1 MQRRLQREIKMERI
15 KGLSLGLNQQEVII
29 VGDTTLVYYVTDKGH
44 KRLKIIAPDNVQISR
59 LDREEYLKYA
69 VNKVYE
75 LDKN

>member
-1 MQRRLQREIKMERI
+1 MEGI

-75 LDKN
+75 LDKK